1 MDATSSDQPASRSG
15 ITGIEASFRA
25 RVADQVRV
33 EPEGIDRFRV
43 FTPFQFPDGDSLAI
57 VLQRLGSKWVLSD
70 EGHTLMHLSY
80 SIDES
85 DLIRGGR
92 GRIIE
97 DAITSFSLQEQE
109 GALSLPVPDDSFGE
123 ALFDYVQA
131 LLKIT
136 DVTYL
141 TRERVQTTFLEDL
154 RSIVVGNVP
163 EERRAFR
170 WHEPVLDPE
179 AKYEVD
185 ARIEGKTT
193 PLLVFALPNDDK
205 VRDATI
211 TLQQLQAWQ
220 VPGLSLGIFE
230 NQTEI
235 ARKVLARFTDHVDR
249 QFSSLKGNEDRI
261 ATFINSM
268 LA

>member
-1 MDATSSDQPASRSG
+1 MDT
-15 ITGIEASFRA
+15 IEMAFRR
-25 RVADQVRV
+25 RVADQIRV

-57 VLQRLGSKWVLSD
+57 VLRRVGEDSWVLSD

-80 SIDES
+80 SIDEG
-85 DLIRGGR
+85 DLVRGGR

-97 DAITSFSLQEQE
+97 DALTSFRLQEDNGE
-109 GALSLPVPDDSFGE
+109 LALPVPDAAFGD
-123 ALFDYVQA
+123 ALFHYVQA

-141 TRERVQTTFLEDL
+141 ARDRVQTTFLEDL
-154 RSIVVGNVP
+154 RTFIAERVP
-163 EERRAFR
+163 EDRRQFR
-170 WHEPVLDPE
+170 WHEPARDPE

-185 ARIEGKTT
+185 VRIEGAR
-193 PLLVFALPNDDK
+193 PIHLFGLHNDDK

-211 TLQQLQAWQ
+211 TLQQLEAWD
-220 VPGLSLGIFE
+220 VPGTSVGVFE

-235 ARKVLARFTDHVDR
+235 TRRVLARFTDHVDR
-249 QFSSLKGNEDRI
+249 QFSALTGNEDRI
-261 ATFINSM
+261 VAYIEQF
-268 LA
+268 L

>member
-1 MDATSSDQPASRSG
+1 MDA
-15 ITGIEASFRA
+15 IEASFRA

-57 VLQRLGSKWVLSD
+57 VLRRDGPQWVLSD

-80 SIDES
+80 SIDEA
-85 DLIRGGR
+85 DLTRGGR
-92 GRIIE
+92 ARIIE
-97 DAITSFSLQEQE
+97 DAVTSFSLREQNGE
-109 GALSLPVPDDSFGE
+109 LALPVPGAAYGE

-154 RSIVVGNVP
+154 RNTIVALVS
-163 EERRAFR
+163 EDRRKFR
-170 WHEPVLDPE
+170 WHEPTLDPE

-185 ARIEGKTT
+185 CRIEGKTR
-193 PLLVFALPNDDK
+193 PAFVFALPNDDK

-211 TLQQLQAWQ
+211 TLQQLEAWH
-220 VPGLSLGIFE
+220 VTGTSLGIFE
-230 NQTEI
+230 NQQEV

-261 ATFINSM
+261 ATYIND
-268 LA
+268 LVA